1 MSPAIVRV
9 AAYCLAAITIL
20 SGCARMLNPT
30 PSTPDTKMLSVRP
43 DVHKYKVLY
52 SFGGEPDGENPIAM
66 SLFNGSLYGTT
77 SVGGSAGKGA
87 VFESSL
93 SGKSK
98 VVYSFQGG
106 DDGLVPSSGLTDF
119 HGSFYGVTYRG
130 GGTGCR
136 GSNGCGTVYAIDS
149 SGNERVVYRFK
160 PNKIDGWFPDT
171 SLVSINGV
179 LYGATSEG
187 DEPSCGTYYGCG
199 RIFSI
204 DAAGKERVIYRFKGG
219 TDGCWPSAL
228 VALKGTLYGVTQGGG
243 TSSSCAP
250 DAPGTVFAVTPSG
263 KETVLHQFKG
273 IPDGAVPNSLMA
285 AYGVLYGTTIF
296 GGSQTCEGGN
306 RPCGVVFSVTTSGH
320 EKVLYAF
327 QGSTDGGGPNG
338 LVWLNGQLYGTTC
351 CDGFSGDYGWGTIF
365 GLTRSGVK
373 NTLYRFK
380 GSPDGQGP
388 VGLTVV
394 NGLFYGITND
404 GGSGSCRSTP
414 GCGTIYRIA
423 P

>member
-1 MSPAIVRV
+1 ME
-9 AAYCLAAITIL
+9 
-20 SGCARMLNPT
+20 
-30 PSTPDTKMLSVRP
+30 MLSARP

-52 SFGGEPDGENPIAM
+52 SFGGEPGGQTPVAM
-66 SLFNGSLYGTT
+66 NIFDGSLYGTT
-77 SVGGSAGKGA
+77 SAGGSAGEGS
-87 VFESSL
+87 VFQSSL
-93 SGKSK
+93 SGKAR

-106 DDGLVPSSGLTDF
+106 QDGSLPYSGLTEF
-119 HGSFYGVTYRG
+119 RGSFYGVTYFG
-130 GGTGCR
+130 GGDGCL
-136 GSNGCGTVYAIDS
+136 GTGCGTVYAIDS
-149 SGNERVVYRFK
+149 SGKERVVYRFK
-160 PNKIDGWFPDT
+160 PNKVDGRFPST

-187 DEPSCGTYYGCG
+187 YEPRCGGNDGCG

-204 DAAGKERVIYRFKGG
+204 DAAGKERIIYRFKGG
-219 TDGCWPSAL
+219 ADGCWPSAL

-243 TSSSCAP
+243 TSYSSCAA
-250 DAPGTVFAVTPSG
+250 DSPGTVFAVMPSG
-263 KETVLHQFKG
+263 KETVLYRFKG

-285 AYGVLYGTTIF
+285 ANGVLYGTTTF
-296 GGSQTCEGGN
+296 GGAQSCEGGN

-320 EKVLYAF
+320 EKVLHAF
-327 QGSTDGGGPNG
+327 GGYTDGGGPNG

-351 CDGFSGDYGWGTIF
+351 CDGFTGDYGWGTIF

-373 NTLYRFK
+373 STLYRFK

-394 NGLFYGITND
+394 SGLLYGITNA
-404 GGSGSCRSTP
+404 GGTGSCRSSP
-414 GCGTIYRIA
+414 GCGTIYRIT